1 MKAICDS
8 CGLSTDHTHR
18 ARPYG
23 LEGDFCDGC
32 IGYEEACDAGE

>member
-1 MKAICDS
+1 MAICDS
-8 CGLSTDHTHR
+8 CGLSTDHTHH

-32 IGYEEACDAGE
+32 MGYGDCEEE